1 MEVELALE
9 DELILEVVM
18 RLFVDVETTGGAEV
32 ETSTVVS
39 DVGTVTEV
47 GTSAMVVGVAAS
59 EDAMDEVLGRQRLV
73 AAPKLE
79 DASRTTER
87 KVTENFMVLDLQRR
101 DWKGLKS
108 ERSLERRSSSEGET
122 EAPEGNVGEEKTEE
136 GRGGETFL
144 TFTDK
149 VK

>member
-39 DVGTVTEV
+39 EVGTATEV
-47 GTSAMVVGVAAS
+47 GISAMVVGVAAS
-59 EDAMDEVLGRQRLV
+59 EDAIDEVLGRQRLV
-73 AAPKLE
+73 AAPRLE

-87 KVTENFMVLDLQRR
+87 KVAENFMVLDLQRR

-108 ERSLERRSSSEGET
+108 EGSLERRSSSEGET
-122 EAPEGNVGEEKTEE
+122 EAPEGNVGEEETEE
-136 GRGGETFL
+136 GRPGRATAGSR
-144 TFTDK
+144 
-149 VK
+149 